1 MSATCLIAALALL
14 ALTSPAAAH
23 DQAQTAVRELL
34 RIQGYRA
41 PAPAGGSV
49 ARQVTLVVLGQP
61 IDFAATEWRSFA
73 FHDPLPETTPKESK
87 PFTLQGD
94 RPLLRRLS
102 TARPDQQITILA
114 ERRAGMADLF
124 VLAVDRCP
132 PE

>member
-1 MSATCLIAALALL
+1 MSPARCIAALALL
-14 ALTSPAAAH
+14 ALAGPAVAH
-23 DQAQTAVRELL
+23 DQSPPPLRELL

-41 PAPAGGSV
+41 PAPTGVSV

-61 IDFAATEWRSFA
+61 IEFAANEWRSFA
-73 FHDPLPETTPKESK
+73 FHEPLPEATPKESK